1 MQVSRIHRSNQTF
14 IQLRPNKLILI
25 LLLQL
30 STLWLT
36 ACAPQMIAQQPETGI
51 LPVADN
57 PQLPDVIKSLISQ
70 SDKQYVNNDFMGAL
84 ATLERAVRINPRY
97 AEVWSRM
104 AQVYLKLGQVEQARQ
119 HAKRSNSV
127 IKDNSQL
134 REFNNSIITPGS
146 SLIQKEQK
154 H

>member
-1 MQVSRIHRSNQTF
+1 MQVSRIYRTNKTF
-14 IQLRPNKLILI
+14 LQLAPKQQVFF
-25 LLLQL
+25 LLLSFSVFL
-30 STLWLT
+30 LT
-36 ACAPQMIAQQPETGI
+36 ACAPQAVIDKPATGV

-70 SDKQYVNNDFMGAL
+70 SDSQYINNDFAGAL

-104 AQVYLKLGQVEQARQ
+104 AQVYLKQGKLEQARQ

-127 IKDNSQL
+127 IKNNDSL
-134 REFNNSIITPGS
+134 REFNNQIINPNS
-146 SLIQKEQK
+146 NDIQKEQM

>member
-1 MQVSRIHRSNQTF
+1 MQVSRIHRTYQTF
-14 IQLRPNKLILI
+14 IQLRPNNLILI
-25 LLLQL
+25 LLLQF

-36 ACAPQMIAQQPETGI
+36 ACAPQMISQQSETGI

-57 PQLPDVIKSLISQ
+57 AQLPDVMKSLISQ
-70 SDKQYVNNDFMGAL
+70 SDNQYLNNDFSGAL

-104 AQVYLKLGQVEQARQ
+104 AQIYLTQGKVEQARQ

-127 IKDNSQL
+127 IKDNNQL
-134 REFNNSIITPGS
+134 RDFNNSIITPDS
-146 SLIQKEQK
+146 EMIQKEQT